1 MGSCIGKEN
10 PHTSSGTSAN
20 PATST
25 LGRESLASHPRIA
38 GSSTSPTLNASA
50 NSNFIDKNQN
60 IFASDNN
67 TFVAL
72 FQYDAR
78 TDDDLSFKKDDILE
92 ILNDTQGDWWFAK
105 HKATGRTGY
114 IPSNYVA
121 REKSIESQ
129 PWYFGKMRRI
139 DAEKCLLNCL
149 NEHGA
154 FLVRDSESRQCDLSL
169 SGKRVF

>member
-1 MGSCIGKEN
+1 MGSCIGKEDA
-10 PHTSSGTSAN
+10 PGATTPVHTS
-20 PATST
+20 ST
-25 LGRESLASHPRIA
+25 LGRDTLPSHPRIPSA
-38 GSSTSPTLNASA
+38 SGGIISSSTLTSSSGNVV
-50 NSNFIDKNQN
+50 DKNQN
-60 IFASDNN
+60 VAQSL

-78 TDDDLSFKKDDILE
+78 TDDDLSFKKDDVSFHLRVSKYIYDIQILE

-129 PWYFGKMRRI
+129 P
-139 DAEKCLLNCL
+139 
-149 NEHGA
+149 
-154 FLVRDSESRQCDLSL
+154 
-169 SGKRVF
+169 